1 MRIIKKY
8 CYIILCASLL
18 MSCHS
23 SKVSNTYKYN
33 GIYKTSE
40 TGINYVFYND
50 SLSSLKIDTI
60 PVVSSFEF
68 KEVKKKYNKTLRQY
82 ELFINL
88 TNTGSIK
95 FAEVTKSNIGKPLA
109 IIINDKL
116 LTAPI
121 IQTEI
126 TDGKLMITGLDKELV
141 NEIVKCF
148 N

>member
-1 MRIIKKY
+1 
-8 CYIILCASLL
+8 
-18 MSCHS
+18 MSCRS
-23 SKVSNTYKYN
+23 SKVSNTFKYN

-40 TGINYVFYND
+40 AGINYVFYND

-88 TNTGSIK
+88 TNTGSTK
-95 FAEVTKSNIGKPLA
+95 FAEVTKANIGKPLA
-109 IIINDKL
+109 IIINGKL

-126 TDGKLMITGLDKELV
+126 TDGKLMITGLDKKLV
-141 NEIVKCF
+141 NEIVRYFKGYY
-148 N
+148 